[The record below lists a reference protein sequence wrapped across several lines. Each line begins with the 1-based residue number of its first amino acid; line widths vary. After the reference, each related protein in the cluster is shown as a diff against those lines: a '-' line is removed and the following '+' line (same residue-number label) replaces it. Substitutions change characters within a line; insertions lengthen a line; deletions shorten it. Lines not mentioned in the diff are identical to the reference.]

1 MDKERKPGED
11 ALWSIGD
18 AIEAQAKAIRELADA
33 MDRLGA
39 RIENGLVK
47 VAEAIRIHAE
57 AGRAQDDRR

>member
-1 MDKERKPGED
+1 MDKERKPGE
-11 ALWSIGD
+11 D

-33 MDRLGA
+33 VDRLGA

-57 AGRAQDDRR
+57 AVHAQDDRR